1 MINPGEAF
9 YLISREAAWLVC
21 YTNRRPE
28 VVIVSPELYNQLV
41 ETYLITCHIL
51 QNARKIDHEM
61 RMCGMRLDVGRE
73 MRGMKFILGNEY
85 DLEEISGRKEN
96 THEQKDEGV
105 DHPEAGR
112 GADLAVREVPVP
124 DGQLGA
130 EAAGVQAGADDLRP
144 GCSGSEV

>member
-1 MINPGEAF
+1 MIPEEAF
-9 YLISREAAWLVC
+9 YLISREAARFEC
-21 YTNRRPE
+21 YTNMRPD
-28 VVIVSPELYNQLV
+28 VIVVSPDLYNRLV
-41 ETYLITCHIL
+41 ATYLITCHVL
-51 QNARKIDHEM
+51 QNAHQIGHEM
-61 RMCGMRLDVGRE
+61 RMCGMRLDVGRG

-130 EAAGVQAGADDLRP
+130 EAAGVPAGADDLRP
-144 GCSGSEV
+144 GRSGSEV

>member
-9 YLISREAAWLVC
+9 YLISREAARFEC

-41 ETYLITCHIL
+41 ATYLITCHML
-51 QNARKIDHEM
+51 QNARKVDHEM
-61 RMCGMRLDVGRE
+61 KMCGMRLDVGRE
-73 MRGMKFILGNEY
+73 MRGMTFVLGNEY

-96 THEQKDEGV
+96 AHGQKDEGT
-105 DHPEAGR
+105 DHPAAGR
-112 GADLAVREVPVP
+112 GADLAVREVPIP
-124 DGQLGA
+124 DRQLGV
-130 EAAGVQAGADDLRP
+130 ETAGVQAGTDNLRP

>member
-1 MINPGEAF
+1 MIPEEAF
-9 YLISREAAWLVC
+9 YLISREAARFEC
-21 YTNRRPE
+21 YANMRPD
-28 VVIVSPELYNQLV
+28 VIVVSPDLYNRLV
-41 ETYLITCHIL
+41 ATYLITCHVL
-51 QNARKIDHEM
+51 QNEHQIGHEM

-96 THEQKDEGV
+96 THEQKDEGA

-130 EAAGVQAGADDLRP
+130 EAAGVPAGADDLRP
-144 GCSGSEV
+144 GRSGSEV